1 MKSSL
6 MDLVHLIRLSFA
18 TMRTIRQNLFW
29 AFFYNCIGIPLAAGV
44 LYPLFEIRLT
54 PMFGAFAMSMSSVF
68 VVTNA
73 LRLNLFDSST
83 HKSYYHIHSS
93 RSAASK
99 HTEETTMNKV
109 LHVQGMMCAHC
120 QARVQK
126 ALSEVEGVSACQVD
140 LDAKTA
146 TCVLD
151 KPVDNAVLKKAVED
165 AGYEVTEIQ

>member
-1 MKSSL
+1 
-6 MDLVHLIRLSFA
+6 
-18 TMRTIRQNLFW
+18 
-29 AFFYNCIGIPLAAGV
+29 
-44 LYPLFEIRLT
+44 
-54 PMFGAFAMSMSSVF
+54 
-68 VVTNA
+68 
-73 LRLNLFDSST
+73 
-83 HKSYYHIHSS
+83 
-93 RSAASK
+93 
-99 HTEETTMNKV
+99 MNKV